1 MNSCDSDDA
10 LSYNPHPIATPPFLP
25 FDPELASVYR
35 YRQQQSVNLG
45 SWFVAEEW
53 MVPSIFKC
61 AQGPK
66 TAELDIAHGPNGAA
80 ILQKHW
86 DTFVTQPDFD
96 YLASIGINTIRLPIG
111 YWSLGPAFCQDT
123 PFQEVS
129 QVYANS
135 WNRVLRAISM
145 AEKAGLGVLVD
156 LHGAVGSQNG
166 QAHSGVSD
174 GHAGMFEAQANM
186 DKTIAVLEF
195 LVGQLTHINN
205 VVGIQILNEP
215 NDDPQLPSFYSNA
228 ISKMRAVSPE
238 AMNFPLYIHNGFNLP
253 KYTEYV
259 ENRSDFVVQDHHSYF
274 VFTPSDA
281 AEPASQHTSD
291 INTQVSESI
300 SSTLPRHNLIVGE
313 WSCALT
319 PQSLEHEENQDNAVR
334 DFCTAQK
341 DAYTEKTGGWAFWS
355 YKTEDCEQDHAWC
368 FLSAVK
374 SGALPG
380 HFFSY
385 NISDSSFLSQ
395 TLGRP
400 LVPSNST
407 FGSPPAQYDSD
418 SLDLALPQAIF
429 DSVGNLRDPTLVP
442 GSPGEKGF
450 AEGQKT
456 ARRFA
461 MQGLSKLG
469 FVGQY
474 IRDSL
479 ISGQAEINSKKA
491 DDCGQY
497 EEAFLRALRR
507 GEDQIA
513 QLIATHDL

>member
-1 MNSCDSDDA
+1 
-10 LSYNPHPIATPPFLP
+10 
-25 FDPELASVYR
+25 
-35 YRQQQSVNLG
+35 
-45 SWFVAEEW
+45 
-53 MVPSIFKC
+53 
-61 AQGPK
+61 
-66 TAELDIAHGPNGAA
+66 
-80 ILQKHW
+80 
-86 DTFVTQPDFD
+86 
-96 YLASIGINTIRLPIG
+96 
-111 YWSLGPAFCQDT
+111 
-123 PFQEVS
+123 
-129 QVYANS
+129 
-135 WNRVLRAISM
+135 
-145 AEKAGLGVLVD
+145 
-156 LHGAVGSQNG
+156 
-166 QAHSGVSD
+166 
-174 GHAGMFEAQANM
+174 
-186 DKTIAVLEF
+186 
-195 LVGQLTHINN
+195 
-205 VVGIQILNEP
+205 
-215 NDDPQLPSFYSNA
+215 
-228 ISKMRAVSPE
+228 MRAVSPE

-407 FGSPPAQYDSD
+407 FGSPPARYDSD
-418 SLDLALPQAIF
+418 SLDLGLPQAIF

-450 AEGQKT
+450 TEGQKT

-479 ISGQAEINSKKA
+479 ISGQAGINSKKA